1 LNWLILLAAGKGKR
15 IGFKL
20 PKALIK
26 LKKKPLFF
34 WSLEKF
40 DRIDF
45 IQKIMLMVPRGFLK
59 EFDKLI
65 SCKKFKKEIYLGIGG
80 RRRMDSVLKALRKI
94 DKGDYLFIHDSA
106 RPFIERELLEKLY
119 REVKKYKAVIPAL
132 PISFTIKK
140 VLNGFVDKTL
150 EREELYEIQTPQAFE
165 FNLFKEACF
174 NFNREKFTPLDSK
187 HLTGFTAYD
196 DSQLL
201 EKIGFKVKVIEG
213 SPYNIKITYPY
224 DLNLAESIS
233 NLLF

>member
-15 IGFKL
+15 MNSKL

-26 LKKKPLFF
+26 LKRKPLFL

-132 PISFTIKK
+132 PISFTIKQ
-140 VLNGFVDKTL
+140 VSCGFVDKTL
-150 EREELYEIQTPQAFE
+150 EREKLYEIQTPQAFE
-165 FNLFKEACF
+165 FNLFKETCF
-174 NFNREKFTPLDSK
+174 NFNTPLDSK

-201 EKIGFKVKVIEG
+201 EKIGVKVKIVEG

-224 DLNLAESIS
+224 DLNLAKAIS
-233 NLLF
+233 DLLF